1 MSAWGLG
8 GEVVEAYLGAACFD
22 GGVVAAGGV
31 CAGGEVGA
39 LVDAVDSFAGEGLGG
54 CGKRV
59 LGEVGL
65 GEVGHSGVVWGF
77 GGASIGGGTA
87 IVGWWQG
94 VGVFC
99 GVWGSGCVCCVLAG
113 AGGVVL
119 AASAVVVCVRMSW
132 GVVWYGSL
140 AWGLCWCGGL
150 G

>member
-1 MSAWGLG
+1 M
-8 GEVVEAYLGAACFD
+8 VP
-22 GGVVAAGGV
+22 
-31 CAGGEVGA
+31 
-39 LVDAVDSFAGEGLGG
+39 
-54 CGKRV
+54 V
-59 LGEVGL
+59 L
-65 GEVGHSGVVWGF
+65 
-77 GGASIGGGTA
+77 GGGTP

-99 GVWGSGCVCCVLAG
+99 GVWGSCCVCCVLAG

-140 AWGLCWCGGL
+140 VWGLCWCGGL